1 MRHLRFLALA
11 AIAAS
16 ATLSVSA
23 AAQSTADQ
31 LTFYGFINQ
40 AYGVSGQ
47 TPIQGLNK
55 DATTDYR
62 AAALQ
67 LRFAISPNDNFVV
80 QALTRSRGTNPLSS
94 DPGVVLVDW
103 AFYHHR
109 FDNASIRVGRIPAPF
124 GFLAETRE
132 VGTLLPFYRAPA
144 GYYLEAI
151 RNLDG
156 LTLTNQHAIAGGQ
169 LETTVYGG
177 GTSGTLLTWVPPG
190 LPFSYVLTK
199 ARFERLVGLQ
209 TVYTTPIEGV
219 RLLGGLSTLR
229 FLDTAK
235 VQTAGP
241 AVRLDLLNAGIDAR
255 FDRVFARGE
264 TRRAKNGSNAKTYNY
279 YVQTGIRP
287 LQNLWINAQ
296 GDFGTVDNYVPA
308 TDSYAD
314 RMMSAD
320 RALSLSYS
328 FAPNI
333 VGKMEQHWA
342 SGGIDGYVAPNAIL
356 PLAHYSIASLAVS
369 F

>member
-1 MRHLRFLALA
+1 MRHLRILALA

-16 ATLSVSA
+16 ATLSANASA
-23 AAQSTADQ
+23 QGTAEQ
-31 LTFYGFINQ
+31 LTFYGYINQ

-62 AAALQ
+62 SAAVQ

-80 QALTRSRGTNPLSS
+80 QALTRSRGTNPLSA
-94 DPGVVLVDW
+94 DPGVVSVDW

-109 FDNASIRVGRIPAPF
+109 FDATSIRVGRIPAPF

-156 LTLTNQHAIAGGQ
+156 MTVTNQHSVIGGQ
-169 LETTVYGG
+169 LETTIFGG

-199 ARFERLVGLQ
+199 ARFERLIGAQ
-209 TVYTTPIEGV
+209 MVYSTPIEGI
-219 RLLGGLSTLR
+219 RLLGGISSLR
-229 FLDTAK
+229 FLDTTK

-241 AVRLDLLNAGIDAR
+241 AVQLALVNAGIDAR

-264 TRRAKNGSNAKTYNY
+264 TRRSKNGSNAKTYNY
-279 YVQTGIRP
+279 YFQTGVRP
-287 LQNLWINAQ
+287 LENLWINAQ

-308 TDSYAD
+308 TDSYAN

-328 FAPNI
+328 FASNI

-342 SGGIDGYVAPNAIL
+342 SGGIDGYVAPTAVL